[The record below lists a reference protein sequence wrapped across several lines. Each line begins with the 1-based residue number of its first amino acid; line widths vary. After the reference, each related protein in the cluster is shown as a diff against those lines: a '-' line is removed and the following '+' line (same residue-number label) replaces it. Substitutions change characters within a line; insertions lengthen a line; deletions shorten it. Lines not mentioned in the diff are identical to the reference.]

1 MPTMLHGP
9 VGKSDVYLAV
19 HGRREPTARE
29 WDEFI
34 AAWTVHGE
42 AVRAAGRQP
51 LSLNVTSGGAPNAA
65 QRKAMDAT
73 NKPLR
78 PKVAVLNDSALVRG
92 AITALSWLGGAEVRA
107 FKLGDY
113 DGACAFLGSSATIRD
128 QARAQAASAMQE
140 LLASVGPDP
149 GAAPR

>member
-1 MPTMLHGP
+1 MRSDGMKKGPARAPARAMLKATGLR
-9 VGKSDVYLAV
+9 DADLE
-19 HGRREPTARE
+19 R
-29 WDEFI
+29 
-34 AAWTVHGE
+34 
-42 AVRAAGRQP
+42 P
-51 LSLNVTSGGAPNAA
+51 L
-65 QRKAMDAT
+65 
-73 NKPLR
+73 
-78 PKVAVLNDSALVRG
+78 VAVLNDSALVRG

-140 LLASVGPDP
+140 LLASVGPDS